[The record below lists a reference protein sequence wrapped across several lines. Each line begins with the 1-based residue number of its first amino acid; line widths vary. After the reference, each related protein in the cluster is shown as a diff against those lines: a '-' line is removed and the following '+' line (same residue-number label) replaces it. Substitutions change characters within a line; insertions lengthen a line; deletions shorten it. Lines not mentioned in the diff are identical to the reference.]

1 MIWFWQRGTQP
12 RAGIS
17 LERQLL
23 LWLLLPQLVLWL
35 GGGIGAFHLA
45 SAYVSEAIDAS
56 LLQAGRALS
65 RQLKPIGSGLFIDLP
80 KAAQDVLEADP
91 SDRLYYM
98 VSSPPGQFILGN
110 QNLPAPTQAWNLDPV
125 MGQAYYFDG
134 EMTPR
139 PAIRAAVAGGP
150 PEQPMTAT
158 LAQAQPVRVLSLYQ
172 RFGEETGQPQTMLI
186 QIARS
191 STNREALAKRILIDM
206 LLPMS
211 MVIFLLTVIVWWGI
225 RKGLEPLMRLRQQV
239 HGRTPSDLAPLQ
251 LESAPRELWSLMH
264 ALNALLS
271 ATHQQIQAQKRF
283 IGDAAHQLRTPLAG
297 LKTQTELALQG
308 THDPELHARLERVH
322 SSAVRSTHLI
332 HQLLTLARAEPQ
344 AAARQDMQRIDVRAL
359 TVQVTAD
366 LVPRALREHI
376 DLGMDE
382 SSSDEPIW
390 IAANPLLM
398 REAIF
403 NLVDN
408 ALRYAGSQAVV
419 TVKVSCSNNKAVI
432 EVQDNGP
439 GIPQDHHARVFERFV
454 RGTETGDGCGLGLP
468 IVKEIIEHHA
478 GHVSLHNV
486 DPQGLRVRVE
496 VPVDGASSLN

>member
-1 MIWFWQRGTQP
+1 MRWPWRRRTDP

-110 QNLPAPTQAWNLDPV
+110 QSLPAPTQAWNVDPV

-150 PEQPMTAT
+150 PEAALTTP
-158 LAQAQPVRVLSLYQ
+158 AQPQAVRVLSLYQ
-172 RFGEETGQPQTMLI
+172 RFGEDAGQPQTMLI

-211 MVIFLLTVIVWWGI
+211 MVILLLTLIVWLGI
-225 RKGLEPLMRLRQQV
+225 RKGLEPLTRLRQQV
-239 HGRTPSDLAPLQ
+239 HGRSSSDLAPLQ

-271 ATHQQIQAQKRF
+271 ATQTQIQAQKRF

-297 LKTQTELALQG
+297 LKTQTELALQA
-308 THDPELHARLERVH
+308 TQDPELHARLVRVH

-344 AAARQDMQRIDVRAL
+344 AAARQDLQRLDVRAL
-359 TVQVTAD
+359 TVQVTAE
-366 LVPRALREHI
+366 LVPRALRERI
-376 DLGMDE
+376 DLGVDE
-382 SSSDEPIW
+382 ASSEEPIW

-403 NLVDN
+403 NIIDN
-408 ALRYAGSQAVV
+408 ALRYAGAQAVV
-419 TVKVSCSNNKAVI
+419 TVKVTHDQGSAVI

-439 GIPQDHHARVFERFV
+439 GIAQADHARVFERFV

-478 GHVSLHNV
+478 GQVLLQNV
-486 DPQGLRVRVE
+486 QPRGLRVRVE
-496 VPVDGASSLN
+496 LPVSLT